1 MPQEV
6 LNIIL
11 SAVSI
16 VITGLA
22 SWGVSVLINWMNSK
36 IKDQKLA
43 GYLTTITQII
53 TDAVMNV
60 FQSFVETLKTNGK
73 FDEKAQAEAK
83 QKAIDI
89 IMTQLTPEL
98 KDYITNNFGDMKEW
112 ISNKIESVIYSLKA
126 TNKIAVKKTEQ

>member
-1 MPQEV
+1 MPQEL
-6 LNIIL
+6 LNIVL

-22 SWGVSVLINWMNSK
+22 SWGVSVFINWMNSK

-43 GYLTTITQII
+43 DYLTSITQIV

-60 FQSFVETLKTNGK
+60 FQSFVETLKANGK

-98 KDYITNNFGDMKEW
+98 KEYITTNFGDMKEW
-112 ISNKIESVIYSLKA
+112 VSNKIESVIYGLKA
-126 TNKIAVKKTEQ
+126 TNKISVKKTEQ

>member
-1 MPQEV
+1 MPQEI

-16 VITGLA
+16 VVTGLV
-22 SWGVSVLINWMNSK
+22 SWGVGVFINWMNSK

-43 GYLTTITQII
+43 GYLGDITRIV

-60 FQSFVETLKTNGK
+60 YQSFVETLKTNGK

-83 QKAIDI
+83 QKALDI
-89 IMTQLTPEL
+89 ITGQLTTEL
-98 KDYITNNFGDMKEW
+98 KDYITTNFGDMQEW
-112 ISNKIESVIYSLKA
+112 LGNKIEAIIYSLKA
-126 TNKIAVKKTEQ
+126 TNKIAVKKPE

>member
-16 VITGLA
+16 VVTGLA
-22 SWGVSVLINWMNSK
+22 SWGVSVLISWMNSK

-43 GYLTTITQII
+43 GYLTSITQIV

-60 FQSFVETLKTNGK
+60 FQSFVETLKTNGN
-73 FDEKAQAEAK
+73 FDEAAQKEAK
-83 QKAIDI
+83 DKALDI
-89 IMTQLTPEL
+89 IMNQLTPEL
-98 KDYITNNFGDMKEW
+98 KDYISSNYGDIKEW
-112 ISNKIESVIYSLKA
+112 ISNKIESVIYGLKA
-126 TNKIAVKKTEQ
+126 TNKIAVKDCK